1 MMMKRTLVLAAT
13 VLLSAFTL
21 VAQPALTVQAADAT
35 IPAGVFM
42 KRQAVDQ
49 QLAGDF
55 LIGAKVYNG
64 DNKIIGD
71 VEDLILDELNTVE
84 GVIIGVGG
92 VLGLGEKRIGVRYTA
107 LVIEVRD
114 GKQVIV
120 LPAATKAVLK
130 ALKPYQRARPPK
142 SFFDRAM
149 EKAKELAA
157 KTSDTTSDA
166 YKKAK
171 EKVGPAY
178 EQAKEKATEAYK
190 AAKDKVNEAVDQAK
204 KKTE

>member
-1 MMMKRTLVLAAT
+1 MKRSLTLAFVMLFSIFAH
-13 VLLSAFTL
+13 SA
-21 VAQPALTVQAADAT
+21 QAADSN

-42 KRQAVDQ
+42 QRQAVDQ
-49 QLAGDF
+49 QLARDF
-55 LIGAKVYNG
+55 LIGAKVYNA

-71 VEDLILDELNTVE
+71 IEDLILDELNTVE

-107 LVIEVRD
+107 LQIQIRD
-114 GKQVIV
+114 GKQIV
-120 LPAATKAVLK
+120 VLEQATQPVLK
-130 ALKPYQRARPPK
+130 ALKAYQRARPPK
-142 SFFDRAM
+142 SYFERAM

-157 KTSDTTSDA
+157 KTSETTKDA

-178 EQAKEKATEAYK
+178 E
-190 AAKDKVNEAVDQAK
+190 DAK
-204 KKTE
+204 KKAGDAYEAAKKKVEETVEKAKQATQQ

>member
-1 MMMKRTLVLAAT
+1 MKRSFVLAAMMMLGVFGPVVQT
-13 VLLSAFTL
+13 A
-21 VAQPALTVQAADAT
+21 QAADAA
-35 IPAGVFM
+35 IPAGVFVE
-42 KRQAVDQ
+42 RQAVDQ

-64 DNKIIGD
+64 ENKIIGD
-71 VEDLILDELNTVE
+71 IEDLILDELNTVE

-107 LVIEVRD
+107 LQIEVRD
-114 GKQVIV
+114 GKQVVV
-120 LPAATKAVLK
+120 LPAATKEVLK
-130 ALKPYQRARPPK
+130 QLKPYQRARPPK

-178 EQAKEKATEAYK
+178 EQAKEKASEAYT
-190 AAKDKVNEAVDQAK
+190 AAKEKVNEAVDQAK
-204 KKTE
+204 KTTQ